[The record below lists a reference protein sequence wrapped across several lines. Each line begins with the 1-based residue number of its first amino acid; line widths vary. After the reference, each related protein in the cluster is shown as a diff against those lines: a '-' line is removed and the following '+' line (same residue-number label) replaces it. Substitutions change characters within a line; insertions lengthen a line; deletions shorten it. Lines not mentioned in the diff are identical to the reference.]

1 MSLEILTPTRS
12 ESQADMM
19 VGMYSKNYNV
29 GLSVTSNV
37 DVVANTP
44 SRKAYYCS
52 ILVEEVGHLPIR
64 ISQDL
69 PP

>member
-1 MSLEILTPTRS
+1 
-12 ESQADMM
+12 MM
-19 VGMYSKNYNV
+19 VGTYSKNYIV
-29 GLSVTSNV
+29 GLSVTGNV

>member
-1 MSLEILTPTRS
+1 
-12 ESQADMM
+12 MM
-19 VGMYSKNYNV
+19 VGTYSKNYIV
-29 GLSVTSNV
+29 GLSVTGNV

-44 SRKAYYCS
+44 SRKSYYCS
-52 ILVEEVGHLPIR
+52 ILVEEVGHLSIR

>member
-1 MSLEILTPTRS
+1 
-12 ESQADMM
+12 MM

-29 GLSVTSNV
+29 GLSVTGNI

-44 SRKAYYCS
+44 NRKAYYCS